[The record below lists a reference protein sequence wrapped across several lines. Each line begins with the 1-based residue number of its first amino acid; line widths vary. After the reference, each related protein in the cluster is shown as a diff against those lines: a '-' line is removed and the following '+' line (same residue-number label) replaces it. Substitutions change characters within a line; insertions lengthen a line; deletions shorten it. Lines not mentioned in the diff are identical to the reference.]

1 MFARDFDC
9 DYLVIG
15 SGFGGSVTA
24 LRLAEKGYSV
34 AVVERGKRWRSDDFP
49 KTNWNIRKYLWA
61 PKLRCFGIQAFTFL
75 RDVMILH
82 GCGVGG
88 GSLVYANTHLV
99 PPDEVFED
107 PRWRLLGDW
116 KVDLAPHYATA
127 KRMMGVTTACCQT
140 EADHLLNEIARDMG
154 RGETYHPTDV
164 AVFFG
169 EPGKTVPDPYFGGTG
184 PERAGCMLCG
194 GCMVGCRHNAKNTLD
209 KNYLYFAEQ
218 RGVEIISETEVRQI
232 RELPN
237 EGYELDT
244 VRVTDLFFK
253 RRRTIRCRGI
263 VAAGGV
269 LGTVPLLMRCKSSGS
284 LPKISNQLG
293 CFVRTNSEALVG
305 STSRRRDID
314 FSKGIAIASGFRPDD
329 KTQIEMCRYGAGQD
343 FMSLICTVL
352 VPGGPPWPR
361 CLRFAAHVIR
371 HPLAFLRLL
380 NPMGWAKRSGILLV
394 MQSLPNHMS
403 LELRRRWYW
412 PIGRRVSSQWNSTEK
427 VPKYIPIANAV
438 AERLADKMN
447 GDASGSIPEAVFN
460 LSTTAHI
467 LGGCPMGK
475 ERDEGV
481 IDRYGRLFGYQ
492 NFYVADGSIIPA
504 NLSVNPSLTIL
515 ALSEWIMS
523 HVPPKQA
530 ELSNTKQ
537 MHV

>member
-1 MFARDFDC
+1 MPASAFDF

-15 SGFGGSVTA
+15 SGFGGSVSA

-34 AVVERGKRWRSDDFP
+34 AVIERGKRWRSEDFP
-49 KTNWNIRKYLWA
+49 KTNWNLRKFLWA
-61 PKLRCFGIQAFTFL
+61 PKFHCFGIQALTFL

-99 PPDEVFED
+99 PPDEVFQD

-127 KRMMGVTTACCQT
+127 KRMMGVTTARCQT
-140 EADHLLNEIARDMG
+140 EADHLLHEIAQDMG
-154 RGETYHPTDV
+154 RGETYHATDV

-169 EPGKTVPDPYFGGTG
+169 EPGQTVPDPYFGGAG
-184 PERAGCMLCG
+184 PDRAGCTLCG

-244 VRVTDLFFK
+244 VCVTDRLFK

-269 LGTVPLLMRCKSSGS
+269 LGTVPLLMKCKASGS
-284 LPKISNQLG
+284 LHRISDQLG

-305 STSRRRDID
+305 STSRTRDAD

-329 KTQIEMCRYGAGQD
+329 KTQIEICRYSAGQD

-361 CLRFAAHVIR
+361 WLRFTAEVMH
-371 HPLAFLRLL
+371 HPMAFIRLL
-380 NPMGWAKRSGILLV
+380 NPIGWAKRSGILLV

-412 PIGRRVSSQWNSTEK
+412 PFGKRVCSKWNSTEK
-427 VPKYIPIANAV
+427 VPKYIPVANAV
-438 AERLADKMN
+438 AERLASKMN
-447 GDASGSIPEAVFN
+447 GDASGTIPEVIFN

-475 ERDEGV
+475 DKNDGV
-481 IDRYGRLFGYQ
+481 IDNCGRLFGYQ

-523 HVPPKQA
+523 HVPQKPLEKNDA
-530 ELSNTKQ
+530 KK
-537 MHV
+537 